1 MIKLPKY
8 QSMIFIFL
16 AACSP
21 GGDST
26 PEAVE
31 PSGTLTFIHLNDT
44 YRIDAVEEGR
54 AGGFGRVVTIIRRLQ
69 QQGNDVRILQAG
81 DFLFPSLE
89 SQLWQGEQMIDAFN
103 FMDNI
108 APMYV
113 VPGNH
118 EFDRRG
124 PEAVINAI
132 RLSEFDWL
140 GDNVRLLTGN
150 EVIDQ
155 SLQTGF
161 VLESGGNKI
170 GIFALTIHQ
179 DDGGNDRD
187 YAPIDRDYV
196 GIAEA
201 SIKRLEAK
209 NVDAIIGLTHLHL
222 WTDKEIAKLKASHP
236 QFLFIAGGHEHEP
249 QHEAATEESA
259 EIVKGASNARTIW
272 QIDVRFPEGGGIP
285 EIVSKRIKL
294 DETVATDADYEILE
308 TRWRRKLLE
317 KIPFLPAQIGT
328 AAVRLDARE
337 VTIRNEESS
346 WANFIVDQMRSAFG
360 EPAAD
365 FAFVNSGTLRIDD
378 YIAEDITF
386 EDIGRT
392 FGFSSYLRHLVLS
405 GSDFKAVME
414 AGYRGTGPS
423 KGYFPQI
430 SGFRVCVDR
439 SRADGDRVIQL
450 QVPADHGWDD
460 IDPDK
465 DYLIIAPDYLY
476 RGGDGYDFSKARD
489 VSRPGSELK
498 YLVLDAI
505 IRAQAAGETIGE
517 PVNPLDPRIAM
528 LAEGQD
534 RCFS

>member
-1 MIKLPKY
+1 MTRLFQY
-8 QSMIFIFL
+8 LMVFFVFL

-21 GGDST
+21 RDEGIAE
-26 PEAVE
+26 PVE
-31 PSGTLTFIHLNDT
+31 PSGTLTFIHFNDT

-54 AGGFGRVVTIIRRLQ
+54 AGGFGRVVTIIRELK
-69 QQGNDVRILQAG
+69 QQGNDVRILQGG

-89 SQLWQGEQMIDAFN
+89 SQLWQGEQIVDAFN

-140 GDNVRLLTGN
+140 GDNVWLHTGN
-150 EVIDQ
+150 EAIDQ
-155 SLQTGF
+155 GMQTGF
-161 VLESGGNKI
+161 VFESGGKKI

-196 GIAEA
+196 GIAEE

-222 WTDKEIAKLKASHP
+222 HTDKEIARLKARHP
-236 QFLFIAGGHEHEP
+236 RFLFIAGGHEHEP
-249 QHEAATEESA
+249 EHEAATVESA

-272 QIDVRFPEGGGIP
+272 QIDVRFPEDGGIP
-285 EIVSKRIKL
+285 EVVSKMIEL
-294 DETVATDADYEILE
+294 DETIAIDADYEILDA
-308 TRWRRKLLE
+308 RWRRKLLE
-317 KIPFLPAQIGT
+317 TIPFLPARIGT
-328 AAVRLDARE
+328 AAVPLDARE

-346 WANFIVDQMRSAFG
+346 WANFIVDQMRLAFG

-386 EDIGRT
+386 EDVGRT
-392 FGFSSYLRHLVLS
+392 FGFSSYLRHLVLT

-439 SRADGDRVIQL
+439 SRLDGDRIIQL
-450 QVPADHGWDD
+450 QLPAGNGWDD
-460 IDPDK
+460 IEPDA
-465 DYLIIAPDYLY
+465 DYLVVAPDLLY
-476 RGGDGYDFSKARD
+476 RGGDGYDFSRARD

-498 YLVLDAI
+498 YLVLDAV

-517 PVNPLDPRIAM
+517 PVNPLEPRIAM
-528 LAEGQD
+528 LVEGQD
-534 RCFS
+534 RCFD